1 VRELPSSPQARTSA
15 ASALVQGPVVG
26 EVGEQEMEVDEPGER
41 LPVAHSALNTGV
53 VERLESVVV
62 RRSAIDDEKG
72 ES

>member
-1 VRELPSSPQARTSA
+1 
-15 ASALVQGPVVG
+15 VVG